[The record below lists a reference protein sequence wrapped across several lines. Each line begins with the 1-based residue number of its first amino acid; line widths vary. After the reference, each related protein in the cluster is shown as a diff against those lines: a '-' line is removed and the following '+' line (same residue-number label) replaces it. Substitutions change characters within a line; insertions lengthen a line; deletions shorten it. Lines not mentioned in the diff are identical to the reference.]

1 MGVNIENC
9 LNLKFKRFIEDPI
22 LHSELHI
29 NFYFRRFVTVHL
41 VEIIEVIVSANLLF
55 TPRVTIVEGLKILTE
70 CHHFVSENSSNNTRG
85 IHSKVQQG
93 NRSAVLFFFLQNK
106 SRLF

>member
-1 MGVNIENC
+1 M
-9 LNLKFKRFIEDPI
+9 
-22 LHSELHI
+22 
-29 NFYFRRFVTVHL
+29 HL

-70 CHHFVSENSSNNTRG
+70 CHHFVSENSSNNARG

-93 NRSAVLFFFLQNK
+93 NRSAVLFFFYKINHDYFDQTAQKAKDLQ
-106 SRLF
+106 LLED